1 MRLLRSGSIVL
12 FSNCVDVAAVL
23 VRNVLLARLLSVT
36 EFGLAATFAILMT
49 IVETFQNVGLN
60 RLVVQDPRA
69 DDPAFVSNL
78 HGAQIVVSFMAT
90 ILLILVAF
98 IFAAATNTISQTGD
112 YLILTVVPLINAFT
126 NLDIFRM
133 QRDGHFAPQAL
144 RSLLSQPL
152 GLLAI
157 LPAYWFFHDHRVAL
171 AAILTQQVS
180 AVALSHVGVQ
190 QSYRV
195 SFDGTIAR
203 HAFRFGWPLVV
214 NGLLMFFILNGDRM
228 IVLNRFGPEALGWF
242 SAALMLTMIPSN
254 LAAKSLQTLALP
266 ALAKTQAR
274 PQDHAHLYTVLIALS
289 ALLAMTLTVGAL
301 LLGAAVLDLLFGAR
315 FHAAAAYI
323 VPLACLNALRLFR
336 AAPAIAA
343 LASAETRSP
352 LYTNIVR
359 LAGVPAALAI
369 AATTGRIDAMIL
381 AGIGAE
387 LAAAYCA
394 GLFTNVPHGRMH
406 DGYYATLALLAASIT
421 LVLLA
426 HYVNGYYALL
436 LAAPFAIVGLRLA
449 GLTANRSSILAAIP
463 RLGQHKAAE
472 QSKIYP

>member
-1 MRLLRSGSIVL
+1 ML

-23 VRNVLLARLLSVT
+23 ARNVLLARLLSVT

-78 HGAQIVVSFMAT
+78 HGAQIVVSFMAS
-90 ILLILVAF
+90 IVLILVAL
-98 IFAAATNTISQTGD
+98 IFAAATNTVSQTSD
-112 YLILTVVPLINAFT
+112 YLVLTLVPLINAFT

-228 IVLNRFGPEALGWF
+228 IVLNRFGPESLGWF
-242 SAALMLTMIPSN
+242 SAALMLTMIPGN

-266 ALAKTQAR
+266 ELAKAHAR
-274 PQDHAHLYTVLIALS
+274 PQDHAHLYTVLISLS

-369 AATTGRIDAMIL
+369 ATTTGRIDAMIL

-387 LAAAYCA
+387 LAAANCA
-394 GLFTNVPHGRMH
+394 GLFTNAPHGRMH
-406 DGYYATLALLAASIT
+406 HGYYATLALLAASIT

-426 HYVNGYYALL
+426 QYVNGYYALL
-436 LAAPFAIVGLRLA
+436 LAAPLAIVGLRLA

-463 RLGQHKAAE
+463 RLGQHKPAE